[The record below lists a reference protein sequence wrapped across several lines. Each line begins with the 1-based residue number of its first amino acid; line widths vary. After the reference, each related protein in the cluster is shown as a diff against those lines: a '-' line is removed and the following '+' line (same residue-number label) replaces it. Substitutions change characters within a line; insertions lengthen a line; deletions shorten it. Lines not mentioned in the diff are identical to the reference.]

1 MKTLFRIT
9 VLDVNDEVPK
19 FARKEIFSGV
29 STEDKSNEIVERLQV
44 VLVFVLTILCFDQN
58 VSFIDSFDGNIG
70 YLNCKTPRTL
80 NRICILTKT

>member
-19 FARKEIFSGV
+19 FARKEIFAGV
-29 STEDKSNEIVERLQV
+29 STEDKSNEIIERLQV
-44 VLVFVLTILCFDQN
+44 VLVFVLTTLCFDQN

-70 YLNCKTPRTL
+70 NY
-80 NRICILTKT
+80 I